1 VRSNPNPQPVSIFRL
16 IPIRL
21 ALGTIVNVHG
31 KRYTVVKVSK
41 RAKTYKHTLEVAS

>member
-1 VRSNPNPQPVSIFRL
+1 MRTNPNPHSISRL

-21 ALGTIVNVHG
+21 ALGTIVNVKG
-31 KRYTVVKVSK
+31 KRYTVIKVAK